1 MILGSAVMNAAEE
14 TNKFLQACT
23 TQLVNLYMA
32 SKEGKNVDADK
43 YRVQGFMHAGELL
56 GVISKAQ
63 GQMLIADLHLQ
74 VFGETIDERAKRKNK
89 LEALKESDP
98 DAYIAIPA
106 IERR

>member
-1 MILGSAVMNAAEE
+1 MYNEREVTRFIE
-14 TNKFLQACT
+14 ACT
-23 TQLVNLYMA
+23 TQLVNLYTA

-56 GVISKAQ
+56 GVISKKQ
-63 GQMLIADLHLQ
+63 GQALIADLHFQ
-74 VFGETIDERAKRKNK
+74 VFGETIDERARRKNK

-98 DAYIAIPA
+98 DAYIEIPA